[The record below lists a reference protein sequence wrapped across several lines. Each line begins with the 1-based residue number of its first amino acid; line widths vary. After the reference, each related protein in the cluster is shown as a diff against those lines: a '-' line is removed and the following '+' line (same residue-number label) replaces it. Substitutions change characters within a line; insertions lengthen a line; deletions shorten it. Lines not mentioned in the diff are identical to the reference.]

1 MPFNIVKALLRVS
14 RGAGAISPVI
24 ISCLLLH
31 PAFASDS
38 ATLIEPVVSSLR
50 LPLVAKGGIIE
61 EGRDKKNPG
70 SIECR
75 FDLPTMGI
83 WYVWVQV
90 SSMSGDAAVISY
102 SLDGKQEL
110 KPPRREI
117 LVPPRTK
124 KQWVQFTRY
133 RFAPGFK
140 AQVHVDE
147 PGVHTLKLES
157 AHGSVEI
164 HRVALTLHYGAE
176 PKGDS
181 LDHSADPGRG
191 RTTFKPGDMKV
202 DGVQEGRKAPDQVF
216 SRTYYL
222 DAVNGKDSAN
232 GLSTANAW
240 RTVERASLN
249 AYRPGDA
256 ILLRRGGWYRGTLSP
271 AGEGAEGRPV
281 TIGAWGEGSRPVI
294 EGTEGPA
301 VRLKQQSFWVVR
313 DLAATSNPE
322 RKDAGIEA
330 LADKGKPQPR
340 DVRIY
345 NCVAWDNGGTGIH
358 VGGGENEDNGYDGV
372 IVDNC
377 KSYWNG
383 GDGIQVNG
391 SDQNGCRN
399 AVVRYCTTYG
409 NPGMAGIW
417 IHSGQNGLIERCK
430 SYNNACINIWTW
442 NSINVT
448 IRHCEAFR
456 GVPPKDAGGFDID
469 WGCEGCTMEYCYSHH
484 NMGVGF
490 LIMGHGFADYRG
502 FTTQSWYNLMR
513 YCVSEGD
520 SPGIGSTETFK
531 FGLVYNNTAVAI
543 GKERTALDIGGWPPE
558 PWAEKSYSG
567 GWPSDTAFFN
577 NILVG
582 LDGALPMWVDD
593 FATRQNN
600 RFDNNLYYRT
610 SREGALIKW
619 AGRRCGE
626 GFWEGTNKGQIPAQ
640 EFSDLKK
647 FRKASGQEPGGR
659 VGDPLLAAPGEG
671 GYGRL
676 PMPAYRTRKGSPA
689 AGGGRKV
696 VLDPAWLAERAKYL
710 TETGAE
716 KWGIPMAPVDATE
729 DYWGQALGKDNVP
742 SIGAE
747 K

>member
-1 MPFNIVKALLRVS
+1 MTPIILAILLGIPAM
-14 RGAGAISPVI
+14 GA
-24 ISCLLLH
+24 
-31 PAFASDS
+31 DS
-38 ATLIEPVVSSLR
+38 ATLMGEVVSSAR
-50 LPLVAKGGIIE
+50 LPLVAPGGLIE
-61 EGRDKKNPG
+61 SGKDKKSPG
-70 SIECR
+70 FIER
-75 FDLPTMGI
+75 KFALGTPGI
-83 WYVWVQV
+83 WYVWLQV
-90 SSMSGDAAVISY
+90 SSVSNDSAVVSY
-102 SLDGKQEL
+102 SLDGEQLL

-117 LVPPRTK
+117 MVPPRTK

-133 RFAPGFK
+133 RFAPGFR
-140 AQVHVDE
+140 AQIHIDK

-157 AHGSVEI
+157 AHGAVEI
-164 HRVALTLHYGAE
+164 HRVALTLHHGAE
-176 PKGDS
+176 PKGDT
-181 LDHSADPGRG
+181 LNHADDPGRG
-191 RTTFKPGDMKV
+191 RSVFPMGDMAL

-216 SRTYYL
+216 VKSYYL
-222 DAVNGKDSAN
+222 DSENGRDSAD
-232 GLSTANAW
+232 GLSPGNAW
-240 RTVERASLN
+240 RTIARASQN
-249 AYRPGDA
+249 SYKPGDA
-256 ILLRRGGWYRGTLSP
+256 ILLKRGGWFKGGFSP
-271 AGEGAEGRPV
+271 SGDGEDGKPI
-281 TIGAWGEGSRPVI
+281 TIGAWGEGARPVV
-294 EGTEGPA
+294 EGTDSPA
-301 VRLKQQSFWVVR
+301 IRLRHQSHWVIQ
-313 DLAATSNPE
+313 DIAATSNPE
-322 RKDAGIEA
+322 RKDGGIEA
-330 LADKGKPQPR
+330 IASKGKTQPR
-340 DVRIY
+340 DIRIY

-358 VGGGENEDNGYDGV
+358 VGGGEEEDNGYDGV

-377 KSYWNG
+377 KSFWNG
-383 GDGIQVNG
+383 ADGIQVNG

-469 WGCEGCTMEYCYSHH
+469 WGCEGCTMEYCYSHQ

-502 FTTQSWYNLMR
+502 FTTQSRYNLMR

-520 SPGIGSTETFK
+520 SPGIGSTETYQ
-531 FGLVYNNTAVAI
+531 FGLTHNNTVVAV
-543 GKERTALDIGGWPPE
+543 GRERTALDIGGWPPE

-567 GWPSDTAFFN
+567 GWPSESAFYN

-600 RFDNNLYYRT
+600 LFDNNLYFRAR
-610 SREGALIKW
+610 SEGPLIKW

-626 GFWEGTNKGQIPAQ
+626 GFWEGTNKGLVPPQ
-640 EFSDLKK
+640 EFTGLPG
-647 FRKASGQEPGGR
+647 FRKAAKQEANGKSGNPK
-659 VGDPLLAAPGEG
+659 LAAPGEG

-676 PMPAYRTRKGSPA
+676 PLPAYRVSADSLSQGS
-689 AGGGRKV
+689 GKKV
-696 VLDPAWLAERAKYL
+696 ELDAKWLAERAKYL
-710 TETGAE
+710 TETGAD
-716 KWGIPMAPVDATE
+716 KWGIPMAPADATE
-729 DYWGQALGKDNVP
+729 DYWGQKLVLTEP
-742 SIGAE
+742 TSIGAG